1 MSDED
6 FQAQAAPVRIPIS
19 AVRLVHPI
27 KDPKTGSIRDVII
40 EKLARSKVKWDRHT
54 GYRTW
59 RRFIPGLNITIPWPP
74 REAVE
79 RKDTDADT
87 PRAEVVAQTFIPTL
101 LQPPMPEAL
110 IDELRNRY
118 SRFRTRHEPLYVAR
132 KEREEELKR
141 EEKLSVATMRTPVQE
156 YNSQQRALRRA
167 RGQPQLTDEMLKRIG
182 EVIAKN
188 KAAALSAAGAEEVA
202 SAIDPSAPPRRS
214 GLDTQPLPPR

>member
-6 FQAQAAPVRIPIS
+6 FQVQAAPVRIPIS

-27 KDPKTGSIRDVII
+27 KDPKTGAIRDVVID
-40 EKLARSKVKWDRHT
+40 KLARSKVKWDRHT

-74 REAVE
+74 RETIE

-87 PRAEVVAQTFIPTL
+87 PHANVVEETFIPTL
-101 LQPPMPEAL
+101 LRPPMPEAL
-110 IDELRNRY
+110 VDELRNRY
-118 SRFRTRHEPLYVAR
+118 SRFRTRHESIYVAK

-141 EEKLSVATMRTPVQE
+141 EKKLSVATMHTPVQE
-156 YNSQQRALRRA
+156 FNRQQRALRKA
-167 RGQPQLTDEMLKRIG
+167 RGQPQLTDEMLERIG
-182 EVIAKN
+182 EVIANN

-202 SAIDPSAPPRRS
+202 PAIDPSIPSSSS
-214 GLDTQPLPPR
+214 GPEAQPLPHR